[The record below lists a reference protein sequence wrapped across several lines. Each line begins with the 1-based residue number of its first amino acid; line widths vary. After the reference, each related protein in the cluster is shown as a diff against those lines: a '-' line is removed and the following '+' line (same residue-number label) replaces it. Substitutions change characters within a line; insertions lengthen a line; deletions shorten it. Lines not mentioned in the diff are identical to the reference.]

1 MEELKNKYVYR
12 PYEERTSDD
21 QYKQLIRTIMEKG
34 IRTPSRMVDKDG
46 NEIDT
51 IDYMGVVSRFNIL
64 ENGAPIIT
72 ERDISSFYGNA
83 IGELAGFANG
93 ARTQEEL
100 RQYGCN
106 WWKFWVTEPK
116 CAKRGLETGDL
127 GPGSY
132 GAAFANFPQLDG
144 GFFNQFDEIEKQ
156 MIENP
161 ELKTHLIS
169 PWIPNYTIRNSGH
182 QQKVVVAPCH
192 GWIHFRILGDKL
204 SMTMWQRSCDV
215 LIGLPSNWAQYS
227 ALLLATADVLGL
239 QPYEFVHQISDA
251 HLYANQLP
259 WVEEILSRESR
270 AFPTL
275 KLARKRRLEHIK
287 DFRKGDFELE
297 DYNPHPAIKDIPV
310 GI

>member
-1 MEELKNKYVYR
+1 MSKYSYEYR
-12 PYEERTSDD
+12 PYEERSADN
-21 QYKQLIRTIMEKG
+21 QYKELISTIMEKG
-34 IRTPSRMVDKDG
+34 IRTPSRMVDKAG

-51 IDYMGVVSRFNIL
+51 INYIGWVSRFNIL

-72 ERDISSFYGNA
+72 ERDISGFYGNA

-100 RQYGCN
+100 QKYGCN
-106 WWKFWVTEPK
+106 WWKFWVTPEK
-116 CAKRGLETGDL
+116 CAKRGLEAGDL

-132 GAAFANFPQLDG
+132 GAAFHDFPQMNGDS
-144 GFFNQFDEIEKQ
+144 FNQFDEIEKQ

-169 PWIPNYTIRNSGH
+169 PWIPNYTIRNSNH

-192 GWIHFRILGDKL
+192 GWIHFHILGDKL
-204 SMTMWQRSCDV
+204 SMTMWQRSSDV

-227 ALLLATADVLGL
+227 ALLLTTAEVLGL
-239 QPYEFVHQISDA
+239 QPYEFVHMISNA
-251 HLYANQLP
+251 HIYANQLP
-259 WVEEILSRESR
+259 WVDEILSRESR

-275 KLARKRRLEHIK
+275 KLTRNRKLEHIR
-287 DFRKGDFELE
+287 DFRREDFTLE
-297 DYNPHPAIKDIPV
+297 DYNPHDKIKDIPV